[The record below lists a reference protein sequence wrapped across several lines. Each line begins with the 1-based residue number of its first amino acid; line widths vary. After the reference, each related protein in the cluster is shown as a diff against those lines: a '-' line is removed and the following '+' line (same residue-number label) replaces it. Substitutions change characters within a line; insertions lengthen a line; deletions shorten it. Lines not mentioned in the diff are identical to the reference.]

1 VKVLS
6 LIYFAIYDHIRL
18 SIHFR
23 KQEKHGDRT
32 TEYGAKLDGDRYDV
46 FGEDDEFYLDTSKLQ
61 GERS

>member
-1 VKVLS
+1 MKILS

-32 TEYGAKLDGDRYDV
+32 TEYGARLDGDRYDV
-46 FGEDDEFYLDTSKLQ
+46 FGDDECYLDTSKLQ